1 MCTTSW
7 RVATRIKNILPVLK
21 VAEIIR
27 TLLKAGFK
35 IIRSKGSHFRFENI
49 FNKKKVTVAFH
60 GGDVPKKTLKSI
72 LDQAELT
79 IQEFLRHFRG
89 K

>member
-1 MCTTSW
+1 MCATSW
-7 RVATRIKNILPVLK
+7 RFATCIKNMLPVLK
-21 VAEIIR
+21 AAEIIR

-35 IIRSKGSHFRFENI
+35 IIRSRGSHFRFENI
-49 FNKKKVTVAFH
+49 LNKKKVTVAFH

-72 LDQAELT
+72 LDQAGLT
-79 IQEFLRHFRG
+79 IHEFLRHFRG